1 MIEGPYQSNR
11 WQERFL
17 KAEGILLVLQ
27 LVALLAV
34 AVVFGYSWLASGQY
48 VKVVTIFG
56 SGVALA
62 VLALKT
68 RAPIFTFALVIPV
81 VAAWFWP

>member
-17 KAEGILLVLQ
+17 KAEGVLLVLQ
-27 LVALLAV
+27 LIALLAV

-48 VKVVTIFG
+48 MKVLTIFG
-56 SGVALA
+56 SALA
-62 VLALKT
+62 LVVLSLRT
-68 RAPIFTFALVIPV
+68 RAPIFTIALVIPA